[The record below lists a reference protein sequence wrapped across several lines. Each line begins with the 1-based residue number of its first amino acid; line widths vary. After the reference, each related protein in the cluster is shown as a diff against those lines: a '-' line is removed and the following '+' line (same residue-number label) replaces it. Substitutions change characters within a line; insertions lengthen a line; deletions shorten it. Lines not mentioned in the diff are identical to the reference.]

1 MENNNSLRKVK
12 YFAGEVEVSEQEWF
26 ELLNEQTNFKT
37 LRVEYVPVD
46 IDFLVN
52 EIERLKDEVKTL
64 KKNQGTTIPFDLPSR
79 PRTPWDN
86 QIWYSN
92 EGTDIPTKYYW
103 DDYKYHSNEVTTTLD
118 QNLKVTN

>member
-1 MENNNSLRKVK
+1 MENNNNLRKAK
-12 YFAGEVEVSEQEWF
+12 YFAGDVEVSEQEWF

-64 KKNQGTTIPFDLPSR
+64 KKSQDTTIPLGFPGIGR
-79 PRTPWDN
+79 PIRNPWDD
-86 QIWYSN
+86 QVWYS
-92 EGTDIPTKYYW
+92 
-103 DDYKYHSNEVTTTLD
+103 SEVTTTLD